1 MVIKMNNTEISQDK
15 PEAKEKKTDIKKE
28 ILSWLVYILF
38 VIGLTYL
45 ILTYVGQRTVVDGRS
60 MNATLNDGDNLI
72 VEKLSYRFHDPERFD
87 IIVFPP
93 YGTKEYYIK
102 RIIGL
107 PGETIRIDE
116 AGNIYI
122 NDEILEE
129 DYGLET
135 IRNPG
140 RAIEPITLGDDEY
153 FVMGDNRN
161 NSTDSRSAQVGNVKR
176 DTIIGRA
183 WLRIWPLTDIGFL
196 KHQ

>member
-1 MVIKMNNTEISQDK
+1 MIKMNNTEISQDK

-60 MNATLNDGDNLI
+60 MNATMNDGDNLI